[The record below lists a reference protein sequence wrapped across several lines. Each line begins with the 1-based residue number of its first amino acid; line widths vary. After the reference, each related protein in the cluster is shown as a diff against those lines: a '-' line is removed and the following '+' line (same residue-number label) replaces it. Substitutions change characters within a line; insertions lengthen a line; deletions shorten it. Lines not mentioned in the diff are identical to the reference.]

1 MRKIIRHIAA
11 IIFLTCVI
19 FMMSISVMANE
30 QKAIATSNISSNLFL
45 AETTADTADQEE
57 NTEQEADSRDEDPV
71 SSVNNMIDALNE
83 DDVSKASVEEALE
96 AYNNLSTAQK
106 LQVENYE
113 ILEQAAES
121 FELDNDSSGY
131 VSEDS
136 NKQKNGTNYNFRIS
150 TYAKQLTLTLRLV
163 VDADGDGNMDVP
175 DITVKSPDNNV
186 YTIGK
191 NDSILSNDE
200 CNIEII
206 RTSNY
211 IQMDVENA
219 TNGVWQVETSSRV
232 VFELSEYTGDKQSDS
247 FTPTDGEET
256 QIENDDNVEK
266 GTNPIVLFVFL
277 AFVIV
282 VFVLIKHLPVKDK
295 DGKKKKKTEE
305 IDDGAP
311 RPLTKEEEIA
321 KIRAEWEKS
330 RSQYE
335 DEENPVNEQD
345 SISDDLA
352 QTIEDIDDDE
362 DDLEEFDIGFFSHS
376 RFTKDDDE

>member
-1 MRKIIRHIAA
+1 MRKNIRHIAA
-11 IIFLTCVI
+11 IIFLTSMI

-45 AETTADTADQEE
+45 AETTTDTADQAE
-57 NTEQEADSRDEDPV
+57 NTEQEADSSDEDLV

-136 NKQKNGTNYNFRIS
+136 NNQKNGTNYNFRIS

-335 DEENPVNEQD
+335 DEENLVNEQD